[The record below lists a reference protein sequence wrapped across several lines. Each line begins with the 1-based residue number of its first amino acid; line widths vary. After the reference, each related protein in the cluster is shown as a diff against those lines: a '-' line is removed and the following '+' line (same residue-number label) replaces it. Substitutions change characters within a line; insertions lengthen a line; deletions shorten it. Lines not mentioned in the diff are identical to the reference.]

1 MQRKCSKKDTKHSR
15 EKVEGPPPRGRD
27 GKRLS
32 LKQTAKRPVY
42 KNKIHMVSTDR
53 KKNRNLK
60 ETVIIRKK
68 KLNEENKER
77 IENETE

>member
-1 MQRKCSKKDTKHSR
+1 
-15 EKVEGPPPRGRD
+15 
-27 GKRLS
+27 
-32 LKQTAKRPVY
+32 
-42 KNKIHMVSTDR
+42 MVSTDE

-68 KLNEENKER
+68 RLNEENKER

>member
-1 MQRKCSKKDTKHSR
+1 MT
-15 EKVEGPPPRGRD
+15 GT
-27 GKRLS
+27 GKLYFV
-32 LKQTAKRPVY
+32 LHFVFQTTQTAKRLVY